1 IWHRPSP
8 ACPQSR
14 PALRRDAALRDDE
27 LTWTTSGR
35 TAASRA
41 AVSFVI
47 ATRDRRSADAVDRA
61 ARDHHGTPHRQQQR
75 SRWSASTWSG
85 IIDSLNSDTLARIV
99 SAVTAEETR
108 MERYIRDENIR
119 RFRQLLEAET
129 DQQKRR
135 ILQELLAAEEDRQV
149 PSVPG
154 GPID

>member
-1 IWHRPSP
+1 M
-8 ACPQSR
+8 
-14 PALRRDAALRDDE
+14 
-27 LTWTTSGR
+27 
-35 TAASRA
+35 
-41 AVSFVI
+41 
-47 ATRDRRSADAVDRA
+47 
-61 ARDHHGTPHRQQQR
+61 
-75 SRWSASTWSG
+75 
-85 IIDSLNSDTLARIV
+85 NSDTLARIV